1 MIYSLV
7 LENGRVTEKLEIA
20 GTVYTREAARLDE
33 NTTTYSDEDFCERI
47 ARDNIADEDFCDKVY
62 DVLDSNFF
70 AHDVLG
76 LAQMAA
82 ERGM

>member
-20 GTVYTREAARLDE
+20 GTEYTREAIRIVG
-33 NTTTYSDEDFCERI
+33 TTQYTDDDFSDRI
-47 ARDNIADEDFCDKVY
+47 ARDNIADEEFCDKVY